1 MHFEHALC
9 QKRTCGFEDPPPTH
23 VRIRR
28 QCQRNRKEIDFPPM
42 FGSRNVLSRSAVL
55 SAGMCGWMRSL
66 PSLLSTTLTLSE
78 LFSPFEIQNDAIFE
92 SALRGRTRV
101 PSRKKQWC
109 TSAISRLPSA
119 EPTWRRTPVFTIPN

>member
-1 MHFEHALC
+1 MDAC
-9 QKRTCGFEDPPPTH
+9 MRGKVGM
-23 VRIRR
+23 
-28 QCQRNRKEIDFPPM
+28 N
-42 FGSRNVLSRSAVL
+42 G
-55 SAGMCGWMRSL
+55 GMCGSADSGSHSPPPFHH
-66 PSLLSTTLTLSE
+66 PSPSE

-119 EPTWRRTPVFTIPN
+119 EPTWRQTPVFTIPN